1 MPESGTALIRTE
13 KLTKSYFAGAIEV
26 RALDGVTVEITSGE
40 YVALMGASGSGKS
53 TLMHVLGCLDTPTS
67 GKYWFDGHDV
77 TTLDD
82 VELARLRNREIGFVF
97 QSFNLL
103 ARLSAQAN
111 VQLPMVYAGTPV
123 KVRTA
128 RAAELLDLVGLKDR
142 MKHRPNEL
150 SGGEMQR
157 VAIARSLANKPRII
171 LADEPTGNLDSRTGK
186 DIMRLFDDLAT
197 KGNTI
202 ILVTHDQAVAEHAR
216 RVIRL
221 SDGAIVS

>member
-1 MPESGTALIRTE
+1 MPEPGTALIKTE
-13 KLTKSYFAGAIEV
+13 QLVKSYFAGTIEV
-26 RALDGVTVEITSGE
+26 RALDGVTLEIATGE

-53 TLMHVLGCLDTPTS
+53 TLMHLLGCLDTPTS
-67 GKYWFDGHDV
+67 GKYWFDGRDV

-111 VQLPMVYAGTPV
+111 VQLPMVYAGTPL

-186 DIMRLFDDLAT
+186 DIMRLFDDLAA

-221 SDGAIVS
+221 SDGVIVS